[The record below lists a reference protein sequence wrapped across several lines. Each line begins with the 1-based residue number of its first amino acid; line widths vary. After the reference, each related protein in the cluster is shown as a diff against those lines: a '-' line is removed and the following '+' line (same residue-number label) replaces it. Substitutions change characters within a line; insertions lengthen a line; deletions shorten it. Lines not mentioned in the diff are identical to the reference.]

1 MRLIAVSVGAPREV
15 EWRGQRVQTSIFKTP
30 VPGRIN
36 VAREN
41 LQGDRQSDL
50 SVHGGP
56 LKALYAYPMEHY
68 AFWQK
73 ELQAADLN
81 WGAFGENLTTEGL
94 LEDKVCIGDRYRVGT
109 VELIVTQPRM
119 PCYKLAIRFGRVDI
133 VKRFLRSGRSGF
145 YFAVE
150 REGEIGAGDVIERI
164 AHDDGGL
171 TIADVVALYSTDAS
185 NQPLLERASA
195 HPALPASWRDYF
207 RKRLS
212 EPSA

>member
-1 MRLIAVSVGAPREV
+1 MKLIAVSVGEPREV

-56 LKALYAYPMEHY
+56 LKVVYAYPMEHY
-68 AFWQK
+68 AFWQT
-73 ELQAADLN
+73 ELQAAELD
-81 WGAFGENLTTEGL
+81 WGAFGENLTTEGM

-150 REGEIGAGDVIERI
+150 REGEVGAGDVIEQI
-164 AHDDGGL
+164 AHDDAGL
-171 TIADVVALYSTDAS
+171 MIADVVTLYSTDAS
-185 NQPLLERASA
+185 DQGLLERASA

-207 RKRLS
+207 QKRLS
-212 EPSA
+212 EPTA

>member
-1 MRLIAVSVGAPREV
+1 M
-15 EWRGQRVQTSIFKTP
+15 
-30 VPGRIN
+30 
-36 VAREN
+36 
-41 LQGDRQSDL
+41 
-50 SVHGGP
+50 
-56 LKALYAYPMEHY
+56 
-68 AFWQK
+68 
-73 ELQAADLN
+73 
-81 WGAFGENLTTEGL
+81 

-150 REGEIGAGDVIERI
+150 REGRSAPEMSSSKI
-164 AHDDGGL
+164 AHDEGGL
-171 TIADVVALYSTDAS
+171 TIADVVTLYSTDAT
-185 NQPLLERASA
+185 NQALLKRASA

>member
-1 MRLIAVSVGAPREV
+1 MPLASVQAAR
-15 EWRGQRVQTSIFKTP
+15 RKSISTLASLRP
-30 VPGRIN
+30 N
-36 VAREN
+36 
-41 LQGDRQSDL
+41 
-50 SVHGGP
+50 GGP

-73 ELQAADLN
+73 ELQAAELN
-81 WGAFGENLTTEGL
+81 WGAFGENLTTEGM

-119 PCYKLAIRFGRVDI
+119 PCYKLAIRFGRVDM

-150 REGEIGAGDVIERI
+150 REGEFGAGDVIEQM
-164 AHDDGGL
+164 AHDVGGL
-171 TIADVVALYSTDAS
+171 TIADVVTLYSTDAS
-185 NQPLLERASA
+185 NQSLLERASA

-212 EPSA
+212 QPAA

>member
-1 MRLIAVSVGAPREV
+1 MKLIAVSVGEPREV

-41 LQGDRQSDL
+41 LQGDMQSDL

-56 LKALYAYPMEHY
+56 LKAVYAYPMEHY

-73 ELQAADLN
+73 ELQAAELN
-81 WGAFGENLTTEGL
+81 WGAFGENLTTEGM
-94 LEDKVCIGDRYRVGT
+94 LEDKACIGDRYRVGT

-119 PCYKLAIRFGRVDI
+119 PCYKLAIRFGWVDI

-145 YFAVE
+145 YFAVK
-150 REGEIGAGDVIERI
+150 REGEVGAGDVIEQI
-164 AHDDGGL
+164 AHDDGNL
-171 TIADVVALYSTDAS
+171 TIADVVTLYSTDAT
-185 NQPLLERASA
+185 NQPLLKRASA
-195 HPALPASWRDYF
+195 HPGLPASWRDYF